1 MYRHTLVYLTGHP
14 APQDTAGESNART
27 LSQCNTQTFS
37 RTKNWRAINLFVYYV
52 MGHTSYKRK
61 VQRFIKESVDHFFK
75 TREFD
80 KNVTRVMNKGKSPRI
95 EEFEGDAYNIT
106 RISQG
111 GSEVDVFRG
120 PADKI
125 SSIRAFVNFSHDDG
139 HKLVTGH
146 CSLPG
151 NGVFFDGVIAHSYGG
166 LIGDAQ
172 LKFEHDAGAN
182 LVRVYIENIQ
192 STGTAFV
199 FSATWRVTVFYK

>member
-1 MYRHTLVYLTGHP
+1 
-14 APQDTAGESNART
+14 
-27 LSQCNTQTFS
+27 
-37 RTKNWRAINLFVYYV
+37 

-61 VQRFIKESVDHFFK
+61 VQRFIKETVDHFFRI
-75 TREFD
+75 REFD
-80 KNVTRVMNKGKSPRI
+80 RNVIRVMNKDKSPRI
-95 EEFEGDAYNIT
+95 KEFEGDAYNIT

-111 GSEVDVFRG
+111 GSEVDVFTG
-120 PADKI
+120 PADEI

-151 NGVFFDGVIAHSYGG
+151 NGTFYDSVIGHSYGG

-172 LKFEHDAGAN
+172 LKFEHDAGLN

-192 STGTAFV
+192 TSGTAFV
-199 FSATWRVTVFYK
+199 FNASWRVTVFYK